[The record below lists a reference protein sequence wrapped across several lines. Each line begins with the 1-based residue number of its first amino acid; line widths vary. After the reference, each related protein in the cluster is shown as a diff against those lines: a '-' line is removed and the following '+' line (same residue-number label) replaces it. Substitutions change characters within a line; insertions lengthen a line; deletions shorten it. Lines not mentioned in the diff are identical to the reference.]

1 MPLFKE
7 IQLVQFDPLSERVGR
22 RHLSVQISL
31 FLSFLEWI
39 GYVFSAIGIVIQW
52 YRSIYEWAFRDVTPT
67 YDIPFSALSFISV
80 FKGTLWLTWVLTDQI
95 LVLVNIET
103 KESLYYEY
111 WYLFFD
117 LHWMIFKRIS
127 VLNLG
132 GIYCENKN
140 KSHTK
145 FKMFLCMKNPN
156 ENILHFILSLKFL
169 FKNVC
174 CCISLFLSMQLQ
186 FQYYIIRGIY

>member
-1 MPLFKE
+1 M
-7 IQLVQFDPLSERVGR
+7 
-22 RHLSVQISL
+22 
-31 FLSFLEWI
+31 
-39 GYVFSAIGIVIQW
+39 
-52 YRSIYEWAFRDVTPT
+52 
-67 YDIPFSALSFISV
+67 
-80 FKGTLWLTWVLTDQI
+80 LTDQI
-95 LVLVNIET
+95 VVLENIET

-117 LHWMIFKRIS
+117 LQWMIFKRIS

-186 FQYYIIRGIY
+186 FQYYIIRGIYRVLKLIKLKKPVQTVFSLSKYCLQIGLQWLLISWFHYKILACLDKIMPIVHPFQQHILSHCSSNGNQISCLCSGKILYS

>member
-1 MPLFKE
+1 MNE
-7 IQLVQFDPLSERVGR
+7 ASC
-22 RHLSVQISL
+22 
-31 FLSFLEWI
+31 
-39 GYVFSAIGIVIQW
+39 
-52 YRSIYEWAFRDVTPT
+52 RDVTPT

-80 FKGTLWLTWVLTDQI
+80 FIRHPLAHLSADWSNLGAGD
-95 LVLVNIET
+95 IET

-145 FKMFLCMKNPN
+145 FIKMFLCMKNPN

>member
-1 MPLFKE
+1 M
-7 IQLVQFDPLSERVGR
+7 
-22 RHLSVQISL
+22 
-31 FLSFLEWI
+31 
-39 GYVFSAIGIVIQW
+39 
-52 YRSIYEWAFRDVTPT
+52 
-67 YDIPFSALSFISV
+67 
-80 FKGTLWLTWVLTDQI
+80 LTDQI

-145 FKMFLCMKNPN
+145 FIKMFLCMKNPN
-156 ENILHFILSLKFL
+156 ETILHFILSLKFF
-169 FKNVC
+169 FKKC
-174 CCISLFLSMQLQ
+174 LLLYFTFSFHAARISILYYQRNILKLIKLKKPVQTVFSLSKYCLQ
-186 FQYYIIRGIY
+186 IGLQWLLISWFHYKILACLDKIMPVVHPFQQHILSHCSSNGNQISCLCSEKILYS